1 MPKHRWLAAAT
12 FTTSP
17 TGQKVPVSG
26 ERFATVM
33 KRVGVDAAVMLPE
46 SLGDAAL
53 GPVPLQFNRPRTF
66 RVEDVVEAVEPLR
79 KLRDLAQALTKEQ
92 DLAPEV
98 VRARVERIVGKG
110 GLADRFQAKAAVQQD
125 KPELPEPP
133 EPDEPEPESAPTPA
147 LAAADDIFAMAELPG
162 GSPKATAKSGLD
174 AFVSAVRGSRSQT
187 GIVDVQTRID
197 AAQQIRR
204 TVAAA
209 AASLLGQPVVARL
222 EASWRG
228 LRMLVASS
236 PGHED
241 VGIDLVDVDPDN
253 ILEALERCVRHDDP
267 QRPDAV
273 FVGMATPPSTLEAL
287 TEFAARLRVPIV
299 VGVGRTLTGAAWRE
313 EDPFVSPDW
322 SALRELEA
330 ADWLCGAANPVVL
343 THEETHAGPRL
354 VLGSAAWGV
363 ASVLAAA
370 IGRGGDLRSAMGPAG
385 AVVAPAAHDVD
396 LGFSEPRTIPTREY
410 ADVGALSRAADHGIM
425 LLGSAPGSDQFLIGS
440 GVMAGRGN
448 LIRRI
453 EDAARSR

>member
-33 KRVGVDAAVMLPE
+33 KRLGVDAAVMLPE
-46 SLGDAAL
+46 SLGDAAG
-53 GPVPLQFNRPRTF
+53 GPVPLQFTRPRTF

-110 GLADRFQAKAAVQQD
+110 GLADRFQPKAAVQQD

-133 EPDEPEPESAPTPA
+133 EPDEPEPAVATTP

-162 GSPKATAKSGLD
+162 GSPEATAKSGLD
-174 AFVSAVRGSRSQT
+174 AFVSAVRGSRAQT
-187 GIVDVQTRID
+187 GVVDVQTRID
-197 AAQQIRR
+197 AAQQIRC
-204 TVAAA
+204 TIAAA

-273 FVGMATPPSTLEAL
+273 FVGIATPPSLLEAL

-299 VGVGRTLTGAAWRE
+299 VGVGRTLTGSAWRE
-313 EDPFVSPDW
+313 EEPFVSPDW
-322 SALRELEA
+322 SALRELESA
-330 ADWLCGAANPVVL
+330 NWLCGAANPVVL
-343 THEETHAGPRL
+343 AHEETPAGPRL

-363 ASVLAAA
+363 ASILAAA
-370 IGRGGDLRSAMGPAG
+370 VGRGGDLRSAMGPAG

-448 LIRRI
+448 LVRRI

>member
-1 MPKHRWLAAAT
+1 M
-12 FTTSP
+12 
-17 TGQKVPVSG
+17 SG

-33 KRVGVDAAVMLPE
+33 KRLGVDAAVMLPE

-53 GPVPLQFNRPRTF
+53 GPVPLQFTRPRTF

-110 GLADRFQAKAAVQQD
+110 GLADRFQPKAPIQGD
-125 KPELPEPP
+125 KPELPEPH
-133 EPDEPEPESAPTPA
+133 EPEVHEPAAPAPA
-147 LAAADDIFAMAELPG
+147 LALDDDIFAMAELPG
-162 GSPKATAKSGLD
+162 GSPQATAKSGLD
-174 AFVSAVRGSRSQT
+174 AFVSAVRGSRAQT
-187 GIVDVQTRID
+187 GVVDVQSRVD

-267 QRPDAV
+267 HRPDAV

-287 TEFAARLRVPIV
+287 TEFAAKLRVPIV
-299 VGVGRTLTGAAWRE
+299 VGVGRTLTGPAWRE

-343 THEETHAGPRL
+343 IHEETPAGPRL

-370 IGRGGDLRSAMGPAG
+370 VGRGGDLRSAMGPAG

-410 ADVGALSRAADHGIM
+410 ADVGALSRAADHGIV

-440 GVMAGRGN
+440 GTMAGRGN

>member
-1 MPKHRWLAAAT
+1 M
-12 FTTSP
+12 
-17 TGQKVPVSG
+17 GQKLPVSG

-33 KRVGVDAAVMLPE
+33 KRLNVDAAVMLPD

-53 GPVPLQFNRPRTF
+53 GPVPLQFTRPRTF
-66 RVEDVVEAVEPLR
+66 RVEDIVEAVEPLR
-79 KLRDLAQALTKEQ
+79 RLRDLAQALTKEQ

-110 GLADRFQAKAAVQQD
+110 GLADRFQLKAAVQD
-125 KPELPEPP
+125 DRPELPEPP
-133 EPDEPEPESAPTPA
+133 EPDEPEPEPVARAPLTA
-147 LAAADDIFAMAELPG
+147 TDDIFSMANLPG
-162 GSPKATAKSGLD
+162 GDAKVTAKSGLD
-174 AFVSAVRGSRSQT
+174 AFVSAVRGGRAQT
-187 GIVDVQTRID
+187 GVVDVQARVD

-241 VGIDLVDVDPDN
+241 LAIDLVDVDPSN
-253 ILEALERCVRHDDP
+253 ISEALQRCVRHDDP

-273 FVGMATPPSTLEAL
+273 FVGMATPPSLLEAL
-287 TEFAARLRVPIV
+287 TEFAAKMRVPIV
-299 VGVGRTLTGAAWRE
+299 VGVGRTLTGPAWRE
-313 EDPFVSPDW
+313 EEPFVSPDW

-330 ADWLCGAANPVVL
+330 AGWLCGAANPVVL
-343 THEETHAGPRL
+343 THEETPAGPRM
-354 VLGSAAWGV
+354 VFGSAAWGV
-363 ASVLAAA
+363 ASILAAA
-370 IGRGGDLRSAMGPAG
+370 IARGGDLRSAMGPAG

-425 LLGSAPGSDQFLIGS
+425 LIGSAPGSDQFLIGS

-448 LIRRI
+448 LIHRI
-453 EDAARSR
+453 QDAARSR

>member
-1 MPKHRWLAAAT
+1 MPKWRWLAAAT

-33 KRVGVDAAVMLPE
+33 KRLSVDAAVMLPE

-66 RVEDVVEAVEPLR
+66 RVDDVIDAVEPLR

-110 GLADRFQAKAAVQQD
+110 GLADRFKLEEAPPADD
-125 KPELPEPP
+125 KPEPP
-133 EPDEPEPESAPTPA
+133 EPPEAPAPPPDAPSASGDD
-147 LAAADDIFAMAELPG
+147 DDIFSKVELPG
-162 GSPKATAKSGLD
+162 GRPDVTAKSGLD
-174 AFVSAVRGSRSQT
+174 AFVSALRGGRAQK
-187 GIVDVQTRID
+187 GVVNVQARVD
-197 AAQQIRR
+197 AAQQIRH

-209 AASLLGQPVVARL
+209 ATSLLGQPVIARL
-222 EASWRG
+222 EAAWRG
-228 LRMLVASS
+228 LRMLVAAS

-253 ILEALERCVRHDDP
+253 ILESLERCLRNDDP
-267 QRPDAV
+267 HRPDAV
-273 FVGMATPPSTLEAL
+273 FVGMPTPPSTLEAL
-287 TEFAARLRVPIV
+287 AELGARVRIPIV
-299 VGVGRTLTGAAWRE
+299 VGVGRTLTGYAWRE
-313 EDPFVSPDW
+313 DDPFVAPDW
-322 SALRELEA
+322 TALCQREA
-330 ADWLCGAANPVVL
+330 ADWLCAAANPVVL
-343 THEETHAGPRL
+343 SHEETAAGPRL

-363 ASVLAAA
+363 AAILSAA
-370 IGRGGDLRSAMGPAG
+370 IGRGGDLRSAVGPAG

-410 ADVGALSRAADHGIM
+410 ANVGALERASEAGIV
-425 LLGSAPGSDQFLIGS
+425 LLGSAPGSDQFLIGT
-440 GVMAGRGN
+440 GRMAGKGN
-448 LIRRI
+448 LLRRI
-453 EDAARSR
+453 ETAAHSR

>member
-1 MPKHRWLAAAT
+1 M
-12 FTTSP
+12 
-17 TGQKVPVSG
+17 SG

-33 KRVGVDAAVMLPE
+33 KRLSVDAAVMLPE
-46 SLGDAAL
+46 SLGDAAG
-53 GPVPLQFNRPRTF
+53 GPVPLQFTRPRTF

-110 GLADRFQAKAAVQQD
+110 GLADRFQPKAAVEQD
-125 KPELPEPP
+125 KPELPDPP
-133 EPDEPEPESAPTPA
+133 EPDEPEPATAASPP

-162 GSPKATAKSGLD
+162 GSPQATAKSGLD
-174 AFVSAVRGSRSQT
+174 AFVSAVRGSRAQT
-187 GIVDVQTRID
+187 GVVDVQTRID

-253 ILEALERCVRHDDP
+253 ILEALTRCVRHDDP

-273 FVGMATPPSTLEAL
+273 FVGIATPPSLLEAL
-287 TEFAARLRVPIV
+287 TEFAAKLQVPIV
-299 VGVGRTLTGAAWRE
+299 VGVGRTLTGSAWRE
-313 EDPFVSPDW
+313 EEPFVSPDW
-322 SALRELEA
+322 SALRELESA
-330 ADWLCGAANPVVL
+330 NWLCGAANPVVL
-343 THEETHAGPRL
+343 AHEETPAGPRL

-363 ASVLAAA
+363 ASILAAA
-370 IGRGGDLRSAMGPAG
+370 VGRGGDLRSAMGPAG

-448 LIRRI
+448 LVRRI